1 VLLKKLERLE
11 QHKVSML
18 NKLQMERIQRVEAE
32 KDQELEV
39 LRKRIHG
46 FLGGVHGVDGGLL
59 SKATQDITGSVARL
73 RNKPVM
79 NKGWAR
85 DDMALLPAKSA
96 RGGLSDRIGTR
107 SSIGHY
113 SDIRSARDSLPR
125 MGRKAVRRRDA
136 RSTTTSPRRANRRSR
151 SAYDGNPQLLTKV
164 QASRVKKKKGKSG
177 YNSDT
182 AGYMRSPS
190 HLAQEECTQRLTP
203 PTKRQGER
211 PAE

>member
-1 VLLKKLERLE
+1 
-11 QHKVSML
+11 ML

-46 FLGGVHGVDGGLL
+46 LLGGVHGVDGGLL
-59 SKATQDITGSVARL
+59 SKATRDITGSVARL

-151 SAYDGNPQLLTKV
+151 SA
-164 QASRVKKKKGKSG
+164 SRVKKKKGKSG